1 MFLNIDFMLNV
12 KIDSH
17 GNLAVPPK
25 ILSYAMSG
33 KRVGL
38 GELQYTYNL
47 QSISFT
53 LHAHREIQ
61 YWRLTDIIHVIL

>member
-25 ILSYAMSG
+25 ILSYVVSG
-33 KRVGL
+33 KHVGL

-47 QSISFT
+47 QSILFT
-53 LHAHREIQ
+53 LHIRA
-61 YWRLTDIIHVIL
+61 RLISSTTDITYVIL